1 MPKQVAVLRVP
12 TPADG
17 RLELVREGGAPLCTL
32 DVRAG
37 APNIAFVTLPSAKA
51 VKPSILMYRGGEP
64 VTSPA
69 TPPSP
74 APAAAPAPSTAT
86 EGATQ

>member
-1 MPKQVAVLRVP
+1 VP

-32 DVRAG
+32 EVRAG
-37 APNIAFVTLPSAKA
+37 APNIAFVTLPSVKELKPA
-51 VKPSILMYRGGEP
+51 VLMYRGGESVP
-64 VTSPA
+64 ASA
-69 TPPSP
+69 TPPAP
-74 APAAAPAPSTAT
+74 APTAAPAPSTVT

>member
-1 MPKQVAVLRVP
+1 VLRVP

-51 VKPSILMYRGGEP
+51 VKPAVLMYRGGESSS
-64 VTSPA
+64 V
-69 TPPSP
+69 
-74 APAAAPAPSTAT
+74 PAAAPSPSSAT
-86 EGATQ
+86 EGVTQ